1 MAHIN
6 LLPWRE
12 KQRQFQKQ
20 QYLMGLLA
28 VAAIVGLAFWFVGQA
43 IDQQISNQNSRN
55 QFLTTE
61 IALLDAQIAEI
72 QKVKDSKSAI
82 EQRMALI
89 EQLQASRNVAPV
101 VFNELAKL
109 VPQGVAFESMKRVG
123 NRIEIEGISDS
134 NNHLSDFMRSLD
146 ASEVFVSAELSSIK
160 SDSASARAISS
171 FTLTFLISPTVAP
184 LGKASDGVSN

>member
-1 MAHIN
+1 MAHVN

-12 KQRQFQKQ
+12 KQRQYQKQ

-43 IDQQISNQNSRN
+43 IDKQISNQNSRN

-123 NRIEIEGISDS
+123 NLIEIEGISDS

-184 LGKASDGVSN
+184 LGKASDGASN